1 MDWTALIVFIAL
13 FVGVNVVDFFAA
25 RWRRGDLHL
34 LNEWDSRGGA
44 SARSSRG
51 FCLGGDI
58 YTAYTFIA
66 VPALMF
72 GAGAI
77 GFFAVPY
84 TIIIYPFAFLVFPK
98 LWQVAK
104 RHGFVTASDFIRALW
119 QLHACAGGSDYR
131 HCLDAEYRRR
141 RHRYR
146 GRARLASAAG
156 KDETRP
162 ADYREPGGVAA

>member
-1 MDWTALIVFIAL
+1 MVTAIVYVKTTGEARL
-13 FVGVNVVDFFAA
+13 GRHGLDRSHRLHRAVRGLNVVGFFAA

-34 LNEWDSRGGA
+34 LNEWGSRGGA

-98 LWQVAK
+98 LWQVAND
-104 RHGFVTASDFIRALW
+104 T
-119 QLHACAGGSDYR
+119 GS
-131 HCLDAEYRRR
+131 
-141 RHRYR
+141 
-146 GRARLASAAG
+146 
-156 KDETRP
+156 
-162 ADYREPGGVAA
+162 